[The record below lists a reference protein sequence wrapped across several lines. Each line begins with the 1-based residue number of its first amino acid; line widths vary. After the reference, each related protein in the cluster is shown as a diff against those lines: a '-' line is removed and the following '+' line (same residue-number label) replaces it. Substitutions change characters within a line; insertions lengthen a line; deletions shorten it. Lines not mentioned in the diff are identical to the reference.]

1 MLLQQCNSSDLQI
14 GTAVI
19 STEDSYYCGA
29 NLVTDGQTA
38 GRIDI
43 ADGNGK
49 VLAVIQC
56 LAGTIGY
63 AHDCPSQPVVAL
75 QGIVVTLTGTGE
87 FVVRFAETISG
98 LKRNV

>member
-1 MLLQQCNSSDLQI
+1 MLLQQCNSSGLEI
-14 GTAVI
+14 ATAVI
-19 STEDSYYCGA
+19 STEDGYYCGA

-56 LAGTIGY
+56 LAGAVGY
-63 AHDCPSQPVVAL
+63 AHDCPTQPVVAL
-75 QGIVVTLTGTGE
+75 QGIVATLTGTGE